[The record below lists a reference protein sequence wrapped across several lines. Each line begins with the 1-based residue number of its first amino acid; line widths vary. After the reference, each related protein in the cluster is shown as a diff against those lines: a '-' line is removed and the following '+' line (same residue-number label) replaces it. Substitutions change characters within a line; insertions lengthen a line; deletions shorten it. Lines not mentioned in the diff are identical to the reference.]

1 VKLYNLL
8 RHDSFSFARLMF
20 GSLLTFYQARTSHV
34 VLFFKVRNF
43 RIRHLRII
51 EQEHTPVAGDRVQ
64 CRKEEIVCD
73 YRRATPDEIA
83 HAEHIVAAKQADPHT
98 MLGSLMSE
106 LLLDYE
112 KKMNQQGLKSGA
124 LPIQVMSIGEL
135 LIFALPGEL
144 YHQFGVEIKE
154 NCPGRKCL
162 IATLSNGAFGY
173 IPVPELFGTC
183 AYPVQLCEGSF
194 WEPSAG
200 NAITDRAIALAAELR
215 G

>member
-1 VKLYNLL
+1 VSIYIAGASGDINHINPIAGFVSDY
-8 RHDSFSFARLMF
+8 RMM
-20 GSLLTFYQARTSHV
+20 G
-34 VLFFKVRNF
+34 
-43 RIRHLRII
+43 RILAAEATRII
-51 EQEHTPVAGDRVQ
+51 EQDHTPVAGDSVQ
-64 CRKEEIVCD
+64 CRKEDILCA

-83 HAEHIVAAKQADPHT
+83 KAEHIAAARQADPHS

-112 KKMNQQGLKSGA
+112 KKMDKQGLKSGA
-124 LPIQVMSIGEL
+124 LPIQVMSVGEL

-144 YHQFGVEIKE
+144 YHQFGEKIKQ

-162 IATLSNGAFGY
+162 IASLSNGAFGY

-200 NAITDRAIALAAELR
+200 NAITDRAIALANELR
-215 G
+215 S